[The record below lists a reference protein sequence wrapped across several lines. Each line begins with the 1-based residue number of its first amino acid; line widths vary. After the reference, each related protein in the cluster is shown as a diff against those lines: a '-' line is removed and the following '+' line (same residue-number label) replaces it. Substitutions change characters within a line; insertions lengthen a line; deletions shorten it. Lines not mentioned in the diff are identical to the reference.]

1 MNSASLEETLAFLD
15 EELQRPDIGIDGCA
29 EDLSSFGGDV
39 WDPDELLASI
49 DNDIGDFSIES
60 TIASDSVA
68 VAQLQSGNTSTQ
80 DVQSSE
86 RQAKPKKKKRKQL
99 NSNKARDERR
109 FEVVRLRREA
119 EDLELTLQ
127 QLKAIRSQQRHD
139 VDSQRDGYDEEDT
152 SGFPAVWQ
160 EICARQLDRRLR
172 AEQENAKLKKRWEE
186 EKRVVKSIE
195 KMLFKRMA
203 LTGRAHPRVSKHTR
217 RTNLPAEYIKRVA
230 AFIFDELSA
239 SVEVSYREV
248 EGIFAGNGLV
258 PKNVVTHQ
266 PLLRGGMKGTY
277 RSSSTNEWCRL
288 HCERLAMQSFGLE
301 MTDLKTNAS
310 ATSYG
315 QQILH
320 RHVEENRIVFV
331 WNAYIEPFVF
341 ENQPVSGVY
350 ILEQSHVLI
359 KPVDPDST
367 SDDEK
372 KDECFTSMSTCY
384 VITPHFLDPN
394 LKNDPKT
401 TSPPAEVLAFLD
413 EALEQPGDGAESL
426 PPLDG
431 IAWDPNLL
439 LEILDNDESS
449 TFKRE
454 ADWTKRQQVQ
464 ENTTKKKKPN
474 KNKARDERRFVLI
487 QLRDEVEKLEFT
499 LKQLRNMRNKQQN
512 AIEHSSQ
519 DPGKYNEVP
528 AVWQEICARQ
538 LRQRLSAERENV
550 RLKQE
555 LEREK
560 QLVKSVQKLLY
571 KRRMPKETGPEADKH
586 TRRTNIP
593 PGYIE
598 RMAAFIF
605 DELAAGVETM
615 YREVGDTLE
624 ASSSFTT
631 GQRPLL
637 CGGVEGKAEKL
648 FDRKFCLLASTKQSL
663 GDTIVETFGLEMD
676 DFNANISASS
686 YGQQILRRDIQDHRV
701 MYVWNAY
708 MEPFVFE
715 NERVSGI
722 YFLEQCYV
730 LIKPGGVDPMSGEDE
745 FSSSM
750 STCYTITPYF
760 LTPELRKDPKARALI
775 DFFVSSI
782 LATMKSRSEMVENL
796 LLDQVLEKYNLG

>member
-1 MNSASLEETLAFLD
+1 
-15 EELQRPDIGIDGCA
+15 
-29 EDLSSFGGDV
+29 
-39 WDPDELLASI
+39 
-49 DNDIGDFSIES
+49 
-60 TIASDSVA
+60 
-68 VAQLQSGNTSTQ
+68 
-80 DVQSSE
+80 
-86 RQAKPKKKKRKQL
+86 
-99 NSNKARDERR
+99 
-109 FEVVRLRREA
+109 
-119 EDLELTLQ
+119 
-127 QLKAIRSQQRHD
+127 
-139 VDSQRDGYDEEDT
+139 
-152 SGFPAVWQ
+152 
-160 EICARQLDRRLR
+160 
-172 AEQENAKLKKRWEE
+172 
-186 EKRVVKSIE
+186 
-195 KMLFKRMA
+195 MA
-203 LTGRAHPRVSKHTR
+203 
-217 RTNLPAEYIKRVA
+217 
-230 AFIFDELSA
+230 
-239 SVEVSYREV
+239 
-248 EGIFAGNGLV
+248 
-258 PKNVVTHQ
+258 
-266 PLLRGGMKGTY
+266 
-277 RSSSTNEWCRL
+277 
-288 HCERLAMQSFGLE
+288 
-301 MTDLKTNAS
+301 
-310 ATSYG
+310 
-315 QQILH
+315 
-320 RHVEENRIVFV
+320 
-331 WNAYIEPFVF
+331 
-341 ENQPVSGVY
+341 NQ
-350 ILEQSHVLI
+350 
-359 KPVDPDST
+359 
-367 SDDEK
+367 
-372 KDECFTSMSTCY
+372 
-384 VITPHFLDPN
+384 
-394 LKNDPKT
+394 
-401 TSPPAEVLAFLD
+401 SPPAEVLAFLD

-449 TFKRE
+449 TVGRLIPDQTVTRSCSSERE

-648 FDRKFCLLASTKQSL
+648 FDRKVLSFSQHEAGEAWWQAWHDHRGRSVHESL